1 MPLLCPLPYMECTMP
16 ITLHGMLQVLA
27 DISVT
32 FQLKLDSPKIIESFR
47 SRFQNLL
54 KTYLDTSLPFKNM
67 PISSNSAVPFILEP
81 QEVFN
86 FSHCRYSQNLSIS
99 ECARHIKYI
108 GKTNLST
115 VELVNRIHAIQFQY
129 AASSRAIQRFLTFL
143 CRGLIHESIP
153 NLIFPGFRDH
163 LLQKVPIYSQDIGR
177 HDWCL
182 YLHLRRGLLLPQ
194 IFSTYLKHK
203 RPTLLDNFS
212 LHYTFYDL
220 TRLNISSTYNSISFY
235 PLTSMDQDQLDFD
248 EFTRLYN
255 KFNEII
261 HVNGLSFK
269 SLFVEKV
276 ELSVAFELF
285 LEELAGLEDSYE
297 LLECTKE
304 LISFYQRLFPL
315 EPTLES
321 DLLLVCSIWFS
332 PSYLKESTGINSDK
346 I

>member
-1 MPLLCPLPYMECTMP
+1 
-16 ITLHGMLQVLA
+16 
-27 DISVT
+27 
-32 FQLKLDSPKIIESFR
+32 
-47 SRFQNLL
+47 
-54 KTYLDTSLPFKNM
+54 
-67 PISSNSAVPFILEP
+67 
-81 QEVFN
+81 
-86 FSHCRYSQNLSIS
+86 
-99 ECARHIKYI
+99 
-108 GKTNLST
+108 
-115 VELVNRIHAIQFQY
+115 
-129 AASSRAIQRFLTFL
+129 
-143 CRGLIHESIP
+143 
-153 NLIFPGFRDH
+153 
-163 LLQKVPIYSQDIGR
+163 
-177 HDWCL
+177 
-182 YLHLRRGLLLPQ
+182 
-194 IFSTYLKHK
+194 
-203 RPTLLDNFS
+203 
-212 LHYTFYDL
+212 
-220 TRLNISSTYNSISFY
+220 
-235 PLTSMDQDQLDFD
+235 MDQDQLDFD